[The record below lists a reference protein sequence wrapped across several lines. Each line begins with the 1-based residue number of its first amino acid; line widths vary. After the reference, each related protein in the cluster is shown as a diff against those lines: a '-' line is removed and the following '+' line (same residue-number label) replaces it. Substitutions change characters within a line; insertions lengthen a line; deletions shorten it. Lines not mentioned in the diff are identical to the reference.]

1 MITVFDVFG
10 SIFRGAAGSGTL
22 VPEIGLQLT
31 TTGAAQLRADGGF
44 QMIADGTEFSTLT
57 SMLFA
62 NPNNAVFAA
71 MINNQGF

>member
-1 MITVFDVFG
+1 MIAYALNLWMGAFG
-10 SIFRGAAGSGTL
+10 QDGNPI
-22 VPEIGLQLT
+22 PDIG
-31 TTGAAQLRADGGF
+31 GQLRAVGGF
-44 QMIADGTEFSTLT
+44 QLAADGTIQLRADGTEFSTLP